1 MQTKGQKFD
10 TDKLRMDLIPSIVI
24 KTLSNILTYGA
35 KKYDPNNWK
44 KGIEHSRL
52 FAACLRHLYA
62 YKSGESIDPESGL
75 SHLGH
80 ALCNISFLI
89 WMAENKPELNDLQE
103 TTTKAKPD
111 LPAVHVLDAGKQ
123 DEPWLA

>member
-1 MQTKGQKFD
+1 
-10 TDKLRMDLIPSIVI
+10 MDLIPAQGMRLLAEV
-24 KTLSNILTYGA
+24 LTYGA
-35 KKYDPNNWK
+35 KKYGADNWQ

-80 ALCNISFLI
+80 ALCNIVFLI
-89 WMAENKPELNDLQE
+89 WMADNKPELNDLQE
-103 TTTKAKPD
+103 KPRRTESSVSK
-111 LPAVHVLDAGKQ
+111 VHVMDAGEQ